1 MTIYKSQGG
10 EIYQV
15 LTALPE
21 LSNPVLTK
29 ETITGPMKSIKLVV
43 SEAVFTTTI
52 RQKIERITGLIDKF
66 K

>member
-1 MTIYKSQGG
+1 MTIYKSQSV
-10 EIYQV
+10 EILEV
-15 LTALPE
+15 LIALPE

-52 RQKIERITGLIDKF
+52 R
-66 K
+66 